1 MVVLEPATY
10 LAELQVDDAGEQKLL
25 EHQGE
30 KCRAKRLR
38 TGLRSAARAIRCS
51 DASLTAGPQMAALY
65 RFREMID
72 SNPQYIKADLI
83 QVAVTTRDFYEY
95 TVRRQMI

>member
-10 LAELQVDDAGEQKLL
+10 LAELQVDDAGEQKTS
-25 EHQGE
+25 GTSRR
-30 KCRAKRLR
+30 KNVARKRLR
-38 TGLRSAARAIRCS
+38 TGLRSAARAKRCS
-51 DASLTAGPQMAALY
+51 DASLTAGPQMVALY

-95 TVRRQMI
+95 TP

>member
-1 MVVLEPATY
+1 VSKNFWNIKA
-10 LAELQVDDAGEQKLL
+10 K
-25 EHQGE
+25 

-51 DASLTAGPQMAALY
+51 DASLTAGPQMVALY

-95 TVRRQMI
+95 TP

>member
-1 MVVLEPATY
+1 V
-10 LAELQVDDAGEQKLL
+10 
-25 EHQGE
+25 
-30 KCRAKRLR
+30 
-38 TGLRSAARAIRCS
+38 
-51 DASLTAGPQMAALY
+51 ALY

-95 TVRRQMI
+95 TP

>member
-1 MVVLEPATY
+1 MVVLDPATY

-30 KCRAKRLR
+30 KMSREAAANRPALCSAGNKMLR
-38 TGLRSAARAIRCS
+38 CKSYRRSANGGTLPFSRNDR
-51 DASLTAGPQMAALY
+51 L
-65 RFREMID
+65 
-72 SNPQYIKADLI
+72 NPQYIKADLI

-95 TVRRQMI
+95 TP